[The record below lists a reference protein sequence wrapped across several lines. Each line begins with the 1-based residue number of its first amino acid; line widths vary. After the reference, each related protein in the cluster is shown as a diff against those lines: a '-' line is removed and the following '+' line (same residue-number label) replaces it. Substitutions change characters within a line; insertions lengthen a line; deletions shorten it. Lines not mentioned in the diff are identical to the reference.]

1 MVPTI
6 EGQTYNFINS
16 GLYDGLF
23 VLQDTETETLWNHMT
38 GEAVYGLHAGLNMPI
53 SNLLHMNV
61 KKALATDQDM
71 EIAISDR
78 RYNVAGNTA
87 GIAGTYSPDNKDAE
101 LMEQFIVTLGP
112 EDQRRPRMDMGLGI
126 WTDSSQRYYPLETLR
141 SEGSYLVD
149 TV

>member
-71 EIAISDR
+71 GIAISDR
-78 RYNVAGNTA
+78 RYNLAGNTA
-87 GIAGTYSPDNKDAE
+87 GVGGTYSPDN
-101 LMEQFIVTLGP
+101 
-112 EDQRRPRMDMGLGI
+112 
-126 WTDSSQRYYPLETLR
+126 
-141 SEGSYLVD
+141 
-149 TV
+149 